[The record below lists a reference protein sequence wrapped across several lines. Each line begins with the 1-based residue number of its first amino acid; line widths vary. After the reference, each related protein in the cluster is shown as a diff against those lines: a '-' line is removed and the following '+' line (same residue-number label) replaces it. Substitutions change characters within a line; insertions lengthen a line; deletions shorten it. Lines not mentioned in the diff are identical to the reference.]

1 MTNLDQNMQTILE
14 TLKQKAANT
23 SSIAEL
29 ERLVLKT
36 SQDFA
41 RTAFESLASTQP
53 ASDSFWPHTSTC
65 LDPNHAPSCPL
76 QQHLTGFLIP
86 NQPLSGLDRL
96 RR

>member
-29 ERLVLKT
+29 ERLVLKA

-53 ASDSFWPHTSTC
+53 ASDSF
-65 LDPNHAPSCPL
+65 LAL
-76 QQHLTGFLIP
+76 QQHLTGLGR
-86 NQPLSGLDRL
+86 PLGPMPDVPETR
-96 RR
+96 

>member
-29 ERLVLKT
+29 ERLVLKA

-41 RTAFESLASTQP
+41 RTAFETLASTQP
-53 ASDSFWPHTSTC
+53 ASDSFLAPH
-65 LDPNHAPSCPL
+65 
-76 QQHLTGFLIP
+76 QHLTGLGR
-86 NQPLSGLDRL
+86 PLGTLSDLPESK
-96 RR
+96 

>member
-29 ERLVLKT
+29 ERLVLKA

-41 RTAFESLASTQP
+41 RTAFETLASTKP
-53 ASDSFWPHTSTC
+53 ASDSP
-65 LDPNHAPSCPL
+65 PRPL
-76 QQHLTGFLIP
+76 PDVPKT
-86 NQPLSGLDRL
+86 R
-96 RR
+96 

>member
-23 SSIAEL
+23 NSIAEL
-29 ERLVLKT
+29 ERLVLKA

-53 ASDSFWPHTSTC
+53 ASDSP
-65 LDPNHAPSCPL
+65 PNTMPDLPK
-76 QQHLTGFLIP
+76 T
-86 NQPLSGLDRL
+86 R
-96 RR
+96 

>member
-29 ERLVLKT
+29 ERLVLKA

-41 RTAFESLASTQP
+41 HCLRNARQDPACEDAVSVSALAGATAFSGASGSLAV
-53 ASDSFWPHTSTC
+53 DMH
-65 LDPNHAPSCPL
+65 N
-76 QQHLTGFLIP
+76 
-86 NQPLSGLDRL
+86 RV
-96 RR
+96 